1 MNLFKACLPLERS
14 LNHCNFISE
23 EGGRVVH
30 IIGNLSIYLALA
42 LSIYAFI
49 IFILGIFKQDQRL
62 VDSGKAATL
71 AVFILCTISMAI
83 LLTALGTSQFQFEY
97 VASYTSSDLPLVYK
111 LSALWAGNAGSLLLW
126 TFFLTMYTVM
136 VAYSRKMKNNP
147 MVPYISSIMLANT
160 IFFYIILGFVTKPFS
175 LLERVPVEGRG
186 LNPMLQDPGMLL
198 HPVTLYLGYVG
209 LAVPFAFAI
218 AALILKTTDPFWL
231 RMTRRWTIVAWCF
244 LTLGNVIGGW
254 WAYLELGWGGYWA
267 WDPVENASF
276 MPWLTVTAY
285 LHSVMIQERKGMLKV
300 WNISLIILSY
310 ALTLF
315 GTFLVRSGVLT
326 SVHAFGDTNL
336 GSYFLIFMAL
346 VVIFS
351 LYILMSRYHLLKQDS
366 GQFESFLSKETSF
379 LANNIILVGGTFA
392 VFWGTIFP
400 LVSEAVRGYKV
411 TVGIPFF
418 NTVMSPILL
427 GLIFLMAVCPLI
439 AWQRSTVKNLRD
451 NFLIPALISLVIVG
465 LLVGLGM
472 RAAYPIIAFGI
483 VSFMI
488 LTHILEFYRGV
499 KARRKVTKEAH
510 PVALYRLM
518 IRNRRRYGGYIVHL
532 GIALMAIGII
542 GSAFDV
548 ETMRTVPKG
557 GTIEI
562 EDYVLTYEFLAQR
575 SEGIND
581 IVFANIKV
589 QKGGKDLG
597 YIQPER
603 IFYGNWEEPSTEVAV
618 LSSLREDLYVVL
630 SAWESDGR
638 ATFVV
643 KVNPLVQ
650 WVWIGSFVLV
660 IGSIFAVWQGKYGNV
675 TPKYKGPSRKVS

>member
-1 MNLFKACLPLERS
+1 M
-14 LNHCNFISE
+14 
-23 EGGRVVH
+23 H
-30 IIGNLSIYLALA
+30 IIGNLTIYLALA
-42 LSIYAFI
+42 LAIYAFI
-49 IFILGIFKQDQRL
+49 IFIVGIFKQDQRF

-71 AVFILCTISMAI
+71 AVFILSSISMLI
-83 LLTALGTSQFQFEY
+83 LFTVLGTSQFQFEY

-111 LSALWAGNAGSLLLW
+111 LAALWAGNAGSLLLW
-126 TFFLTMYTVM
+126 AFFLTMYTVM

-147 MVPYISSIMLANT
+147 MIPYISAIMLANT
-160 IFFYIILGFVTKPFS
+160 IFFYLILAFVTKPF
-175 LLERVPVEGRG
+175 LLLDRVPIEGRG
-186 LNPMLQDPGMLL
+186 LNPMLQDPGMIL

-218 AALILKTTDPFWL
+218 AALILKSTDAFWL

-285 LHSVMIQERKGMLKV
+285 LHSVMIQERKGMLKI

-326 SVHAFGDTNL
+326 SVHAFGDSNL
-336 GSYFLIFMAL
+336 GGYFLIFMAL

-351 LYILMSRYHLLKQDS
+351 IYVLMSRYHLLKQDS

-379 LANNIILVGGTFA
+379 LVNNLILIGATFA

-400 LVSEAVRGYKV
+400 LVSEAVRGTKV

-427 GLIFLMAVCPLI
+427 ALIFVMAICPLI
-439 AWQRSTVKNLRD
+439 AWQRSSMKNIKD
-451 NFLIPALISLVIVG
+451 NFMIPAIISLVIVG

-483 VSFMI
+483 ISFAL
-488 LTHILEFYRGV
+488 LTNLLEFYRGV
-499 KARRKVTKEAH
+499 KARRKVTSEAY
-510 PVALYRLM
+510 PTALYRLM

-532 GIALMAIGII
+532 GIGLMAIGIV
-542 GSAFDV
+542 GSAFDS
-548 ETMRTVPKG
+548 ETMKTVPKG

-562 EDYVLTYEFLAQR
+562 EDFVLTYENLSQQR
-575 SEGIND
+575 EGLND
-581 IVFANIKV
+581 VIFANIRVEKA
-589 QKGGKDLG
+589 GKDLG

-630 SAWESDGR
+630 SAWEEDGR

-660 IGSIFAVWQGKYGNV
+660 IGSIFAVWTGKYGNV
-675 TPKYKGPSRKVS
+675 TPRYKGPKRLVS